1 MIDAYRLESK
11 GLNMK
16 TRGFSSQLGMRLAL
30 AVAASSLV
38 AGCSSMRNDES
49 FTGSISADYR
59 ERHPIVLRD
68 APRTLD
74 IFAGHGKSLDLRQ
87 EGDIAAFARDY
98 TVNGRGSI
106 VAYVPNAPDGQRQM
120 AGIRGVLSRAG
131 LGGRIN
137 IVPYNPEDPTA
148 AAPVRLSFSKLQA
161 QVDSRCDEWSED
173 LAQTNRLKSMENR
186 PVPNFGCSFQKNLAA
201 QVAYPVD
208 LVRPREE
215 TVIDSQKRINAVQN
229 LRGGTDPSTIYRSN
243 GTTINQA
250 IPNP

>member
-1 MIDAYRLESK
+1 
-11 GLNMK
+11 MK
-16 TRGFSSQLGMRLAL
+16 TSRLSASQVARFALLAAVSGL
-30 AVAASSLV
+30 A
-38 AGCSSMRNDES
+38 AGCSMKSDQG

-74 IFAGHGKSLDLRQ
+74 VFAGHGKSLDLRQ
-87 EGDIAAFARDY
+87 ENDIAAFARDY
-98 TVNGRGSI
+98 SVNGRGGI
-106 VAYVPNAPDGQRQM
+106 VAYVPNVPDGQRQM
-120 AGIRGVLSRAG
+120 AGIRGVLSKAG
-131 LGGRIN
+131 LAGRIS
-137 IVPYNPEDPTA
+137 IVSYNPEDPTA

-201 QVAYPVD
+201 QVANPVD

-215 TVIDSQKRINAVQN
+215 TPIDSTKRLNAVTR
-229 LRGGTDPSTIYRSN
+229 LRAGADPSTVYTTS
-243 GTTINQA
+243 GPTINQA

>member
-1 MIDAYRLESK
+1 
-11 GLNMK
+11 MK
-16 TRGFSSQLGMRLAL
+16 ARRFPTSQVARFALLAT
-30 AVAASSLV
+30 VSGLV
-38 AGCSSMRNDES
+38 AGCGNTRNDQA

-74 IFAGHGKSLDLRQ
+74 IFAGHGKALDQRQ

-98 TVNGRGSI
+98 TVNGRGTI
-106 VAYVPNAPDGQRQM
+106 VAYVPNVPDGQRQM
-120 AGIRGVLSRAG
+120 AGIRNVLSRSG
-131 LGGRIN
+131 LGGTRVST
-137 IVPYNPEDPTA
+137 VPYNPEDPTA

-201 QVAYPVD
+201 QVANPVD

-215 TVIDSQKRINAVQN
+215 TPIDSTKRLNAVQN
-229 LRGGTDPSTIYRSN
+229 LRAATDPSTVYHTS
-243 GTTINQA
+243 GPTINQG